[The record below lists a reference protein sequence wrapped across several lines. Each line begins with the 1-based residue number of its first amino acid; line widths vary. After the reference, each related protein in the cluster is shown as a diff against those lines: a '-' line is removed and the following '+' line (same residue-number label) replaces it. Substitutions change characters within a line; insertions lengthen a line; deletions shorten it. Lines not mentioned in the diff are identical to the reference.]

1 MINPWHDID
10 PARITPERFIAVVE
24 IPKGSKKKYELDK
37 ETGLIRLDRILFT
50 STHYPMNYG
59 FIPRTYAEDKDP
71 LDVLVLC
78 SETLDPLTIVEC
90 YPIGVV
96 KMVDNQEVDEKIVA
110 IPFKDPVYSGYR
122 DVNTL
127 PQHLLTEISHFFE
140 VYKAL
145 EHSETSV
152 KMIVDREKALRV
164 IEASM
169 LAYDEMFPERAAKKD
184 KSAKDKNDKPG
195 KDKNKD
201 KATKDAKPAPKTSE
215 PKLKKDKST
224 EEKGASKVKPK
235 LDSTSKR

>member
-10 PARITPERFIAVVE
+10 PARIKPEHFIAIIE

-37 ETGLIRLDRILFT
+37 ETGMIRLDRILFT
-50 STHYPMNYG
+50 ATHYPMNYG
-59 FIPRTYAEDKDP
+59 FIPLTYADDRDP

-78 SETLDPLTIVEC
+78 SETLDPLTMVEC

-96 KMVDNQEVDEKIVA
+96 KMVDNQEIDEKIIA

-127 PQHLLTEISHFFE
+127 PQHILQEISHFFE

-152 KMIVDREKALRV
+152 KMIVDRDKALKV

-169 LAYDEMFPERAAKKD
+169 VAYQHYYAELRKSRDKDGKESKDAAKA
-184 KSAKDKNDKPG
+184 KSGKAAKPG
-195 KDKNKD
+195 SEKTAKEA
-201 KATKDAKPAPKTSE
+201 KAKKAGPAKSE
-215 PKLKKDKST
+215 DPRL
-224 EEKGASKVKPK
+224 
-235 LDSTSKR
+235 R